1 MGLLSTLTNET
12 YLVVV
17 VEVLHL
23 PIYFLWVCVLMY
35 VLIYMSDTDPMERS
49 EDIID
54 TQFIYS
60 SKIPGIKFRSSGMMK
75 CAFIF
80 WDI

>member
-1 MGLLSTLTNET
+1 MGLLSSLTNET

-54 TQFIYS
+54 TQFILARFQGS
-60 SKIPGIKFRSSGMMK
+60 NLGLQ
-75 CAFIF
+75 A
-80 WDI
+80 